1 MNNLATSRRAFMLGL
16 PAACAAVG
24 LSRHVRPVLA
34 NPGDAHRFVSLYF
47 NGAWD
52 VLLSLDPR
60 DPAGSYAGIDLG
72 TDDLIAGYREPSAW
86 TIGGQEH
93 LIGPAMV
100 DLQRHADVLT
110 VFRGVNMNTVAHPT
124 GRAYVNTWIP
134 PSGVVPKGDSL
145 ATRMAAGANYDDF
158 LLPNVS
164 IGVPSFNLSFAPQVT
179 GIGMGDSSDA
189 TNLVTPISEPFST
202 ETAMLLRQARQQS
215 SSCVGAGYSDHPM
228 PKLDIARERV
238 ETLLGMDLGPAFDFT
253 SDTDLQA
260 RYLINNPENGRE
272 AGVVAATIWRLLDLG
287 LTTSITAQLQGGLD
301 THDTQW
307 ATNQGPRQRTGFR
320 SVAALLDDLRMTDPN
335 LENTTVIAHSEFA
348 RTPRINGRGGR
359 DHWFANSLAVFGGG
373 LRRGVFGAT
382 TPETL
387 GLAAVDLQTGLPD
400 PAGEVI
406 RPEHIGATLAHAR
419 GLPYDAFRVEPLTHW
434 IA

>member
-1 MNNLATSRRAFMLGL
+1 
-16 PAACAAVG
+16 
-24 LSRHVRPVLA
+24 
-34 NPGDAHRFVSLYF
+34 
-47 NGAWD
+47 
-52 VLLSLDPR
+52 
-60 DPAGSYAGIDLG
+60 
-72 TDDLIAGYREPSAW
+72 
-86 TIGGQEH
+86 
-93 LIGPAMV
+93 
-100 DLQRHADVLT
+100 
-110 VFRGVNMNTVAHPT
+110 
-124 GRAYVNTWIP
+124 
-134 PSGVVPKGDSL
+134 
-145 ATRMAAGANYDDF
+145 
-158 LLPNVS
+158 
-164 IGVPSFNLSFAPQVT
+164 
-179 GIGMGDSSDA
+179 
-189 TNLVTPISEPFST
+189 
-202 ETAMLLRQARQQS
+202 MLLRQARQQS

-359 DHWFANSLAVFGGG
+359 DHGSPTLSRCLGAACAGACSVPPHPRPSASPQSTCRPDFPTRQEKSSAPSTSG
-373 LRRGVFGAT
+373 RRSPT
-382 TPETL
+382 
-387 GLAAVDLQTGLPD
+387 
-400 PAGEVI
+400 PAGCPTT
-406 RPEHIGATLAHAR
+406 RSASSR
-419 GLPYDAFRVEPLTHW
+419 
-434 IA
+434 